1 MILVYL
7 ILIPIVTGVI
17 AWLVGRGS
25 PTASRVVSL
34 IGTILS
40 FVLALGIWFTSGS
53 PGSILETGQWIYQ
66 YRVAWIPQININ
78 FVLALDGLSLL
89 LILLTSALG
98 IVSVLV
104 SWTEIKERVG
114 FFHFNLMWTLAGIVG
129 VFLALDLFL
138 FYFFWE
144 VMLVPM
150 YFLIAIWGHENRR
163 YASIKFFLFTQLSG
177 LFMLAAILGLAFVHQ
192 RQTGS
197 LSFDYFE
204 LLGQTMSLSTA
215 RWLMLGFLVAFAVK
229 IPMVPLHTWLADAH
243 TEAPTAGSV
252 ILAGLLLKTGAYGL
266 IRFVI
271 PLFPEAAHQFAPA
284 LMILGVIGILYGAVL
299 SFAQRDLK
307 RLVAYTS
314 ISHLGFVVLGVF
326 SFSYTALQGSL
337 MQMICH
343 GFSTGGLFVIV
354 GMLQEKTGTR
364 DMERLGGFWKAM
376 PRAGGAAMFL
386 AMATLG
392 LPGMGNF
399 VAEFLVLL
407 GTYQAHLVLAI
418 LAASGLVPATIYSL
432 WMIQKTFHGAERSE
446 WKITDIGA
454 RHVVVLSGMILI
466 LVWLGLN
473 PQPVFNTSEPSLRS
487 VPNASAGSM
496 SLSDNLSRRDWI
508 ESSLFSEMSATGPD
522 EGELYAP
529 D

>member
-7 ILIPIVTGVI
+7 IVVPLAAGLI
-17 AWLVGRGS
+17 AWLVGRTN
-25 PTASRVVSL
+25 PAASRVVALVGSIAL
-34 IGTILS
+34 
-40 FVLALGIWFTSGS
+40 FVLSLVIWFGRGSSTSL
-53 PGSILETGQWIYQ
+53 LETGQWLYQ
-66 YRVAWIPQININ
+66 YRAEWIPQINIGI
-78 FVLALDGLSLL
+78 VLAMDGLSLL
-89 LILLTSALG
+89 LIMLTGVLG

-114 FFHFNLMWTLAGIVG
+114 LFHFNLMWTLAGIVG

-150 YFLIAIWGHENRR
+150 YFLIAIWGHERRR

-192 RQTGS
+192 RSTGS

-271 PLFPEAAHQFAPA
+271 PLFPEAAHSLAEP
-284 LMILGVIGILYGAVL
+284 LMIIGVVGIIYGAVL
-299 SFAQRDLK
+299 AFAQRDLK

-326 SFSYTALQGSL
+326 SFNFAALQGSL

-354 GMLQEKTGTR
+354 GMIQEKTGTR
-364 DMERLGGFWKAM
+364 DMQRLGGLWKTI

-407 GTYQAHLVLAI
+407 GTYQTHLI
-418 LAASGLVPATIYSL
+418 LAVIAAAGLVPATIYSL
-432 WMIQKTFHGAERSE
+432 WMIQKTFHGEVTHD
-446 WKITDIGA
+446 WKITDIGP
-454 RHVVVLSGMILI
+454 RHVTVLAGMILI
-466 LVWLGLN
+466 LIWLGLN
-473 PQPVFNTSEPSLRS
+473 PQPVFNTSEPSLRR
-487 VPNASAGSM
+487 VPDVSRAEVSSTLGHDDAQWATATQRADLADQSTEEGGADAGQ
-496 SLSDNLSRRDWI
+496 
-508 ESSLFSEMSATGPD
+508 
-522 EGELYAP
+522 
-529 D
+529 